1 MQTLLLLHLV
11 QLEQLFMKY
20 AKFWEEKTVPVC
32 VEFSISKHDVTEGT
46 GHFLQKFEFPQ
57 VIGSI
62 DGTQIPIK
70 QPSKNAHGYSSY
82 KMS

>member
-1 MQTLLLLHLV
+1 M
-11 QLEQLFMKY
+11 
-20 AKFWEEKTVPVC
+20 
-32 VEFSISKHDVTEGT
+32 EFSISKHDVTEGT